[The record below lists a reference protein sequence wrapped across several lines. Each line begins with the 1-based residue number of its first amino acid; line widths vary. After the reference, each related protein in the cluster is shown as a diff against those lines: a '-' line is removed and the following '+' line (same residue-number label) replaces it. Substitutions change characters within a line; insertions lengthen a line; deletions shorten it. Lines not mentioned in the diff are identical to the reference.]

1 MSNKHEATFHAA
13 PGFVRGYAFAGP
25 EARAQHEAAQAEINA
40 MDLAGAVL
48 RKEPG
53 YNQFAVILDPNKTAH
68 LTDLQKVVLADGG
81 FMAPFGGYVNGNRV
95 TVYTD

>member
-1 MSNKHEATFHAA
+1 MTLTPA
-13 PGFVRGYAFAGP
+13 PGYVRGYAFAGP
-25 EARAQHEAAQAEINA
+25 EVRAEHEKAQAELAA

-48 RKEPG
+48 RKEPE
-53 YNQFAVILDPNKTAH
+53 YNKFTVVLDPAKTAH

-81 FMAPFGGYVNGNRV
+81 LMAPFGGYVRGDRV